1 MLTFIYTHTY
11 IHSSFSLS
19 LSINSCNW
27 VGTDSNYCG
36 KRFAASDELFQH
48 LRQEHTGNAI
58 PDSLLNAS
66 SASTNSLLAALP
78 RAYPTPPLSPL
89 SSARYHPYG
98 KITAS
103 GQLLPPSGPGG
114 PLSSPLIPPHP
125 SLAPYY
131 SQYAAALYPRLNSS
145 NLHP

>member
-1 MLTFIYTHTY
+1 MKNYLNAHL
-11 IHSSFSLS
+11 SSL
-19 LSINSCNW
+19 INVYSCNW

-98 KITAS
+98 KIAS
-103 GQLLPPSGPGG
+103 GQLLPPSGPGQMG
-114 PLSSPLIPPHP
+114 SSLIPPHP

>member
-1 MLTFIYTHTY
+1 MFDNENL
-11 IHSSFSLS
+11 SSIL
-19 LSINSCNW
+19 NRCNW
-27 VGTDSNYCG
+27 VGPDTSYCG

-89 SSARYHPYG
+89 SSARYHPY
-98 KITAS
+98 KS
-103 GQLLPPSGPGG
+103 SQLLPPS
-114 PLSSPLIPPHP
+114 SSGSIAAGLMPPHP
-125 SLAPYY
+125 SLAPYFSPY
-131 SQYAAALYPRLNSS
+131 AALYPRMNSS